1 MLEFVLCV
9 IDAGILLVNA
19 QKTKRDTIGVA
30 AVIQASAQISV
41 ITARVRR
48 IETSVGVKNSHL
60 AGRGLA
66 SRTARC
72 LGNKSVSRTVYQSL
86 VNVVEVGD
94 LIL

>member
-19 QKTKRDTIGVA
+19 QKTNRDTVGAA
-30 AVIQASAQISV
+30 AVVPASAQISV
-41 ITARVRR
+41 IRARVRR
-48 IETSVGVKNSHL
+48 IETSVEVKISHM

-72 LGNKSVSRTVYQSL
+72 LGNKSVIRTVYQPL
-86 VNVVEVGD
+86 VNVVKVGD